1 MHKENII
8 MSRFEKIPVPAIA
21 TFLSLLTL
29 SNVYGGLGFVWFRYL
44 CMACGTVFI
53 ICYILKIILFP
64 RTFLSEYSQVIPCSL
79 YAALTMCMMILG
91 SFYLEIGT
99 NFEMPVLAMIGKF
112 VWFVAVII
120 HTVHLIRFIALNMFL
135 KRNIMTTMPSW
146 FVTLNGYMVA
156 CVTGGAMNAKPLL
169 IVITIYGCLI
179 YVIMLPI
186 MIWRLLNVEIKPA
199 TYHTM
204 AILLAP
210 CSLCVVSLI
219 NVFGTPNALL
229 LGFMYICVLCS
240 LAFII
245 FKLPDFFSFKF
256 YPGYAGL
263 TFPMAIGI
271 VATQKMAGYLTEAGS
286 GLAYAVSQLAGLQIF
301 LTSGLVFYVLVMLSR
316 MLFMKQFRD

>member
-1 MHKENII
+1 

-44 CMACGTVFI
+44 CMACGTIFI
-53 ICYILKIILFP
+53 ICYILKIAMFP
-64 RTFLSEYSQVIPCSL
+64 KVFLSEYNQVIPCSL

-99 NFEMPVLAMIGKF
+99 NFEMPILGVIGKC
-112 VWFVAVII
+112 VWFLAVAL
-120 HTVHLIRFIALNMFL
+120 HTVHLVRFIVINMFL
-135 KRNIMTTMPSW
+135 HRNIMTTMPSW

-156 CVTGGAMNAKPLL
+156 CVTGGAMNVRPLL
-169 IVITIYGCLI
+169 IFITIYGCII
-179 YVIMLPI
+179 YTVMLPI
-186 MIWRLLNVEIKPA
+186 MIWRLINVEIKPA

-219 NVFGTPNALL
+219 NVFGTPNTLVL
-229 LGFMYICVLCS
+229 WFMYFCALCS
-240 LAFII
+240 LVFVII
-245 FKLPDFFSFKF
+245 KLPDFFSFKF

-286 GLAYAVSQLAGLQIF
+286 ALAYPLSQLAGLQIF

-316 MLFMKQFRD
+316 MLLMKEYVN

>member
-1 MHKENII
+1 

-21 TFLSLLTL
+21 TFLATLTL

-44 CMACGTVFI
+44 AMACGTIFI
-53 ICYILKIILFP
+53 ICYILKIIMFTKTV
-64 RTFLSEYSQVIPCSL
+64 RREYSEVIPCSL
-79 YAALTMCMMILG
+79 YAALTMCLMILG
-91 SFYLEIGT
+91 SFYFEIGN
-99 NFEMPVLAMIGKF
+99 NFGVPVLAVIGKA
-112 VWFVAVII
+112 VWFIAVAV
-120 HTVHLIRFIALNMFL
+120 HAVHLVRFIALNMFL

-146 FVTLNGYMVA
+146 FVTLNGIMVA

-169 IVITIYGCLI
+169 VVLTIYGCLI
-179 YVIMLPI
+179 YTIMLPI
-186 MIWRLLNVEIKPA
+186 MIWRLINVEIKPA
-199 TYHTM
+199 AYHTM

-219 NVFGTPNALL
+219 NVYGKPNAIVLW
-229 LGFMYICVLCS
+229 FMYICVLCS

-245 FKLPDFFSFKF
+245 IKLPDFFSFKF

-271 VATQKMAGYLTEAGS
+271 VASQKMAGYLTEAGS
-286 GLAYAVSQLAGLQIF
+286 GLATAVSQLAGLQIF

-316 MLFMKQFRD
+316 MLFMKKDRS